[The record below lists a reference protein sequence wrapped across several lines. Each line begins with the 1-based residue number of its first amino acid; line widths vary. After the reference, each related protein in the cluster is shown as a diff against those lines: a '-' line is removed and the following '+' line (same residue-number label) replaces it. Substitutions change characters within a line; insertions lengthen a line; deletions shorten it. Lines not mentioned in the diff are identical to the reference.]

1 METYKIQSGDTLSGI
16 AKKYNTTVDELASL
30 NNIKNKNLIYT
41 GDVLKIPD
49 SGSEVYSNSLSVN
62 NAYKTETGTVKS
74 ASDSIAK
81 WQEKRPASYK
91 NSYSVDIIGLL
102 SELFGMDPVGY
113 PVVSQLLCGYAGL
126 AQG

>member
-1 METYKIQSGDTLSGI
+1 METYKIQSGDTLTAI

-49 SGSEVYSNSLSVN
+49 TGTVTQSNSLSVN
-62 NAYKTETGTVKS
+62 NAYKTEDSAVKK

-81 WQEKRPASYK
+81 S
-91 NSYSVDIIGLL
+91 D
-102 SELFGMDPVGY
+102 
-113 PVVSQLLCGYAGL
+113 AGL
-126 AQG
+126 DAGAE